1 MRGGGWLVG
10 MIGGVWVT
18 AVGGC
23 VSLDDHM
30 RLKAA
35 NRTVT
40 AEKESV
46 SQELFDERH
55 VNDALRSK
63 VDSLESE
70 LATKGEL
77 LSNLR
82 SENDLLNELR
92 LNAKGALEDMA
103 GRQKFGDITMP
114 ILPAP
119 LDTALKRFAEEHP
132 SEVVY
137 DPARGTVKWKGD
149 LLFPLGS
156 DVVKDTSMESLR
168 GFTDVLKSAA
178 ASDFEV
184 IIVGH
189 TDNRPIQRPGTKEKH
204 ATNWHLSAHR
214 SIAVGGVLQ
223 KNGYRPERIGVMG
236 CSEYRPVADNSG
248 ESGQS
253 QNRRVEIYLVPAG
266 SIVQAS
272 VQTMLPG
279 KPGKQPTE
287 IEKAVSTLPATP

>member
-1 MRGGGWLVG
+1 MRGGGWMVGLVG
-10 MIGGVWVT
+10 GACLT
-18 AVGGC
+18 ALSGC
-23 VSLDDHM
+23 VSLDDHL

-35 NRTVT
+35 NRTMT

-55 VNDALRSK
+55 VNDTLRIRVDAL
-63 VDSLESE
+63 EGE
-70 LATKGEL
+70 LASKTEL

-82 SENDLLNELR
+82 GENDLLNELR
-92 LNAKGALEDMA
+92 LNAKGTLEDMA

-156 DVVKDTSMESLR
+156 DVVKDSSLESLR
-168 GFTDVLKSAA
+168 GFAEVLKSAA
-178 ASDFEV
+178 AADFEV

-214 SIAVGGVLQ
+214 AIAVGGALQ
-223 KNGYRPERIGVMG
+223 KQGYRPERIGVMG
-236 CSEYRPVADNSG
+236 CGEYRPVADNSN
-248 ESGQS
+248 ENGQS
-253 QNRRVEIYLVPAG
+253 QNRRVEIYLVPTG
-266 SIVQAS
+266 SIVQVAAS
-272 VQTMLPG
+272 SVPV
-279 KPGKQPTE
+279 KPMKHQPDA
-287 IEKAVSTLPATP
+287 EKAASTRPATP

>member
-1 MRGGGWLVG
+1 MRGGSWMVG
-10 MIGGVWVT
+10 LIGGVWVT
-18 AVGGC
+18 TLGGC
-23 VSLDDHM
+23 VSLDDHL

-55 VNDALRSK
+55 VNDILRTK
-63 VDSLESE
+63 VDSLEGE
-70 LATKGEL
+70 LASKTEL

-82 SENDLLNELR
+82 GENDLLNELR
-92 LNAKGALEDMA
+92 LNAKGTLEDMA
-103 GRQKFGDITMP
+103 GRQRFGDITMP

-156 DVVKDTSMESLR
+156 DVVKDTSLESLR
-168 GFTDVLKSAA
+168 GFAEVLKSAA
-178 ASDFEV
+178 AADFEV

-204 ATNWHLSAHR
+204 ATNWHLSSHR
-214 SIAVGGVLQ
+214 SIAVGAVLQ
-223 KNGYRPERIGVMG
+223 KHGYRPERIGVLG
-236 CSEYRPVADNSG
+236 CSEYRPVADNSS
-248 ESGQS
+248 ENGQS
-253 QNRRVEIYLVPAG
+253 QNRRVEIYLVPTG
-266 SIVQAS
+266 SVIQVAAPS
-272 VQTMLPG
+272 MAPV
-279 KPGKQPTE
+279 KSAKQPTGS
-287 IEKAVSTLPATP
+287 EKPASTKLATP

>member
-1 MRGGGWLVG
+1 MRGGKWMVGLV
-10 MIGGVWVT
+10 GGVWVT
-18 AVGGC
+18 ALGGC
-23 VSLDDHM
+23 VSLDDHL

-55 VNDALRSK
+55 VNDILRTK
-63 VDSLESE
+63 VDSLEGE
-70 LATKGEL
+70 LASKSEL

-82 SENDLLNELR
+82 GENDLLNELR
-92 LNAKGALEDMA
+92 LNAKGTLEDMA
-103 GRQKFGDITMP
+103 GRQRFGDITMP

-119 LDTALKRFAEEHP
+119 LDSALKRFAEEHP

-156 DVVKDTSMESLR
+156 DVVKDSSLESLR
-168 GFTDVLKSAA
+168 GFAEVLKSAA
-178 ASDFEV
+178 AADFEV

-204 ATNWHLSAHR
+204 ASNWHLSSHR
-214 SIAVGGVLQ
+214 SIAVGAVLQ
-223 KNGYRPERIGVMG
+223 KHGYRPERIGVLG
-236 CSEYRPVADNSG
+236 CSEYRPVTENSS
-248 ESGQS
+248 ENGQS
-253 QNRRVEIYLVPAG
+253 QNRRVEIYLIPTGSVIQVAAPATLP
-266 SIVQAS
+266 AK
-272 VQTMLPG
+272 PG
-279 KPGKQPTE
+279 KPLIET
-287 IEKAVSTLPATP
+287 EKAASTRPAKP